1 MHCRAPP
8 ALPMFDPFKKLKLAG
23 AFLGVADDA
32 ASPAAENLD
41 IAELFGRLSL
51 KDLRGMTL
59 QAELLL
65 DQPGVRPLF
74 ETHYMP
80 PPEPLDRL
88 AEMGEGTLGAEYV
101 RYLRQY
107 KLPQPQLPR
116 RVDLDDPAVYL
127 AQRVRMT
134 HAMLHVITEY
144 DASPLGELALQAYY
158 IGQLGNLIS
167 GVIIA
172 SAILQITRDTPDL
185 LGPALEVTSEAFQR
199 GKQARSFLGVAWEE
213 LWSAQVPQ
221 LRELIDIPPRSSAV
235 ALLRLDT
242 PKPPDRNDRD
252 IRNDRDNRDI
262 RNDRSSRSGSFSVN
276 AFEDKEDGLVAL
288 GRSRSPSAPHVQAP
302 PQREQPTHARGVFS
316 GFNSTPVPDMP
327 RSEPSRQEHARREPA
342 TPESRPRTSSTS
354 AASSSLLAS
363 FMALAE
369 QAQQPEPEPTRPDPK
384 PTATPPKTAPTPS
397 TEPRQTA
404 SRTEPRPDTR
414 APVKQPPPPPGAAKT
429 SPSTTPPE
437 PTYKVEEPATI
448 APAMSPDDP
457 DYF

>member
-1 MHCRAPP
+1 MHCRAPAP
-8 ALPMFDPFKKLKLAG
+8 PSPMFDPFKKLKLAG

-32 ASPAAENLD
+32 ASPTADNLD

-59 QAELLL
+59 PAETIL

-74 ETHYMP
+74 ETQYMP
-80 PPEPLDRL
+80 APEPLDRL

-101 RYLRQY
+101 RYLRQA

-116 RVDLDDPAVYL
+116 RLDLADPAVYL

-172 SAILQITRDTPDL
+172 SAIFQITRDTPDL
-185 LGPALEVTSEAFQR
+185 LGPALEVTAEAFQR

-221 LRELIDIPPRSSAV
+221 LRELIDLPPRSSAIA
-235 ALLRLDT
+235 ALQLEAPKSAT
-242 PKPPDRNDRD
+242 PDRNRNDRDRNDRNDRD
-252 IRNDRDNRDI
+252 ARA
-262 RNDRSSRSGSFSVN
+262 SRSGTFN
-276 AFEDKEDGLVAL
+276 AGAFEDREDGLVTL
-288 GRSRSPSAPHVQAP
+288 GRSRSPSTPHTQPQQP
-302 PQREQPTHARGVFS
+302 PPRERGVFS

-327 RSEPSRQEHARREPA
+327 RSGPSRAEPPRREPSA
-342 TPESRPRTSSTS
+342 PETRSRASSTS

-369 QAQQPEPEPTRPDPK
+369 QAQQPEPVAEVKRPDPK
-384 PTATPPKTAPTPS
+384 PEPNPPVPPKTVLPA
-397 TEPRQTA
+397 
-404 SRTEPRPDTR
+404 PRPEAQAR
-414 APVKQPPPPPGAAKT
+414 PPAKQPPPPPAPAKT
-429 SPSTTPPE
+429 IPPAPQPE
-437 PTYKVEEPATI
+437 PTYKVEEPGAI
-448 APAMSPDDP
+448 APALSPDDP

>member
-1 MHCRAPP
+1 
-8 ALPMFDPFKKLKLAG
+8 MFDPFKKLKLAG

-51 KDLRGMTL
+51 KDVRGMTL
-59 QAELLL
+59 QAEVLL

-80 PPEPLDRL
+80 APEPLERL
-88 AEMGEGTLGAEYV
+88 AEQGEGTLGAEYV

-116 RVDLDDPAVYL
+116 RVDLNDPAVYL

-144 DASPLGELALQAYY
+144 DPSPLGELALQAYY

-172 SAILQITRDTPDL
+172 SAIFQITRDTPDL

-213 LWSAQVPQ
+213 LWSAQVSQ
-221 LRELIDIPPRSSAV
+221 LRELIDIPPRTSAV
-235 ALLRLDT
+235 ALLRLET
-242 PKPPDRNDRD
+242 PKLSSDRSDRSDRD
-252 IRNDRDNRDI
+252 ARA
-262 RNDRSSRSGSFSVN
+262 SRSGSFNVS

-302 PQREQPTHARGVFS
+302 APTHARGVFS
-316 GFNSTPVPDMP
+316 GFNSTPVPNLP
-327 RSEPSRQEHARREPA
+327 RSEPSRQEPARREPA
-342 TPESRPRTSSTS
+342 APESRPRTSSAS

-369 QAQQPEPEPTRPDPK
+369 QAQQPEPEPKRPDPK
-384 PTATPPKTAPTPS
+384 SPAPPAKTVSPTPPA
-397 TEPRQTA
+397 EPRQA
-404 SRTEPRPDTR
+404 APRQEAR
-414 APVKQPPPPPGAAKT
+414 APAKQPPPPPVVAKT
-429 SPSTTPPE
+429 IPPTAPPE
-437 PTYKVEEPATI
+437 PTYKVEEPASI
-448 APAMSPDDP
+448 APALSPDDP

>member
-1 MHCRAPP
+1 
-8 ALPMFDPFKKLKLAG
+8 MFDPFKKLKLAG

-32 ASPAAENLD
+32 ASPAAETLD

-51 KDLRGMTL
+51 KDLCGMTL
-59 QAELLL
+59 QAEVLL

-80 PPEPLDRL
+80 APEPLDRL

-172 SAILQITRDTPDL
+172 SAIFQITRDTPDL

-221 LRELIDIPPRSSAV
+221 LRELIDIPPRSSVV
-235 ALLRLDT
+235 ALLRLES
-242 PKPPDRNDRD
+242 PKLPDRNDRND
-252 IRNDRDNRDI
+252 RNDRDARA
-262 RNDRSSRSGSFSVN
+262 SRSGSFSVS

-302 PQREQPTHARGVFS
+302 TQREQPTHARGVFS

-327 RSEPSRQEHARREPA
+327 RSEPSRQEPARREPA
-342 TPESRPRTSSTS
+342 APESRPRTSSSST
-354 AASSSLLAS
+354 ASSSLLAS

-369 QAQQPEPEPTRPDPK
+369 QAQQPQQAEPEVKRPDPK
-384 PTATPPKTAPTPS
+384 PPAPPPTPVPPAPP
-397 TEPRQTA
+397 EPRLA
-404 SRTEPRPDTR
+404 AARAEARPDPRLDTR
-414 APVKQPPPPPGAAKT
+414 PPGKQPPPPPVAAKT
-429 SPSTTPPE
+429 IPPTAPPE
-437 PTYKVEEPATI
+437 PTYKVEEPASIT
-448 APAMSPDDP
+448 PALSPDDP